1 VALKALQKRPA
12 LRPYP
17 VPGIITELTTITLT
31 GEIPD
36 IIAFS
41 SKTSILIECK
51 TSLSDFRADR
61 KKPFRS
67 VNTAIGGQR
76 WYLAPQGIIPLKSL
90 PLHWGLLEVTPKR
103 KIIVSQNCEL
113 QPRHFLN
120 EIDILLSTLRRLN
133 ILPDNH
139 TAIRQYIPE
148 ITPTPSKK
156 KATFYIK
163 A

>member
-1 VALKALQKRPA
+1 MSTQ
-12 LRPYP
+12 PYGHRACP
-17 VPGIITELTTITLT
+17 VIITELTTITRT

-36 IIAFS
+36 ILAFS
-41 SKTSILIECK
+41 SDTSILIECK
-51 TSLSDFRADR
+51 TTRSDFNADL
-61 KKPFRS
+61 KKPFRLID
-67 VNTAIGGQR
+67 TAIGNQR

-120 EIDILLSTLRRLN
+120 EIEILLSTLRRLN

-139 TAIRQYIPE
+139 AAIRQYIPD
-148 ITPTPSKK
+148 IMPSKK
-156 KATFYIK
+156 KATFYI
-163 A
+163 AP